1 MLRRIQIGL
10 RLLLGLAFFAVFG
23 VIFVLVLVASPTTI
37 VAPTPRPTTPSTP
50 TTSSPTTSS
59 PTTSTNKTSTTSESK
74 RTTTSTSPTHHTP
87 PSTSPCTTASM
98 TTVTTSPDMPISNST
113 GDNNKS
119 YLQREPTSHPIGM
132 PDFHSVAKIRKC
144 TEETTHDNHCIAA
157 LLTFASQPSS
167 PS

>member
-23 VIFVLVLVASPTTI
+23 VIFVLVVFASPTTI

-74 RTTTSTSPTHHTP
+74 RTTTSTSPTPQTP

-113 GDNNKS
+113 GDNTKS
-119 YLQREPTSHPIGM
+119 YLQSQHHTRLGCQIFIFWQKYGNVQKKQLM
-132 PDFHSVAKIRKC
+132 II
-144 TEETTHDNHCIAA
+144 IA
-157 LLTFASQPSS
+157 LPHY
-167 PS
+167 